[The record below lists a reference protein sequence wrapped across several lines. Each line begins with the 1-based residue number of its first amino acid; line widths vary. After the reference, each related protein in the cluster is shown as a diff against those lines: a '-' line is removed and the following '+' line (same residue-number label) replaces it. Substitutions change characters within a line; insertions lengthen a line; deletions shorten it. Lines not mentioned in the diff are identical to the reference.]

1 MNTCVIPDKERS
13 AYWDNIKGIL
23 IILVVF
29 AHILYQLQHTSG
41 VIDAAVDYIYLFHM
55 PAFVFVSGFFGKSG
69 KSGKAGSIIK
79 LVFLFFIFNSIT
91 VFIEGYTS
99 YLEPIYSYWYLI
111 ALIVW
116 RISTPRIAKLK
127 GITVCLFVLA
137 LMTGYFPAIDN
148 HFAISR
154 IIGFFPFYM
163 LGYKFSEEKSMEII
177 NTGYAKR
184 FAIGAVVLFGAGSVA
199 YAARTVLGFTDDDLK
214 IFAYDDPKD
223 IIRRAVIFTI
233 AFLIIFSI
241 GCLSVNRKVPLLT
254 MFGRNS
260 LWIFVFHRMFT
271 IWTSRYLM
279 KSLSTPLKFVVA
291 TVIALVLCIAFGNDF
306 VAKFMNRFLAAGAD
320 IFLTNKK
327 KITLA
332 KVISVLVILGF
343 VALAVF
349 NAVKGIKA
357 AREAENTPD
366 ENIIYPVM
374 TPEQKEAYDNSLR
387 ITFAGDLILL
397 EDQVAL
403 GYNGEG
409 YDYSDVFEYAEPY
422 ISSADLAI
430 GVLEGPLAGA
440 DKGYSTGNFDDGK
453 PLCLNFP
460 DEFASAIQDAGFDLV
475 TTANNHL
482 MDKGEEGAW
491 RTLDVLDGI
500 GLEHTGSYRSLED
513 KQQTHVKL
521 IECEG
526 VKIAV
531 LSYTFGSNYIDT
543 EELTDGQYSYITSVI
558 RGTDGAKFEKLRSDV
573 EEDFRQA
580 KSLSPDLIL
589 VLPHIGTQFS
599 NEADKEQE
607 VWFEIFKEN
616 GADIILGD
624 HPHAVEPVT
633 IEEYNGRNVF
643 TAYCPGNFANIYRE
657 DQGDTSMLIDVY
669 VDRDSKQVTGGS
681 IVPLYTYAPVD
692 GNYRAVPIYEI
703 MTNPEVRSHL
713 TTDDIERA
721 ALANETITEVVFGHK
736 MDITSITE
744 RYYFNG
750 DGFIRSKT
758 TGLVLTDD
766 MTDGTWYG
774 AMERAETIC
783 FIGDSVTAGNE
794 NGGCGWYEP
803 IEEFFPDKTIIN
815 YSLGGV
821 CVGYVVEFADEIP
834 SADLYVIALGTN
846 DVRYRNPD
854 VCAMTSEE
862 FVRQI
867 SVVKD
872 SLQSRSPGAE
882 FLFVAPWYS
891 TEADPYCSLSFEEKT
906 ALNNEY
912 SDALEKYCASNSL
925 MFINANGYIKDVLD
939 KSPDSVYLLDHI
951 HPNSSKGVIMYTE
964 AVLLSDK
971 DT

>member
-1 MNTCVIPDKERS
+1 MNTCAIPDKERS
-13 AYWDNIKGIL
+13 AYWDNIKGFL

-29 AHILYQLQHTSG
+29 AHILYQIQHTSAA
-41 VIDAAVDYIYLFHM
+41 IDAVVDYIYLFHM
-55 PAFVFVSGFFGKSG
+55 PAFIFVSGYFGKSE
-69 KSGKAGSIIK
+69 KSGTAGSIIK
-79 LVFLFFIFNSIT
+79 LIFLFFIFNSIT

-99 YLEPIYSYWYLI
+99 YLEPIYSYWYLV
-111 ALIVW
+111 ALIAW
-116 RISTPRIAKLK
+116 RLTAPRIAKLK
-127 GITVCLFVLA
+127 GITVILFALA
-137 LMTGYFPAIDN
+137 FIVGYFPAIDN
-148 HFAISR
+148 QFAAAR
-154 IIGFFPFYM
+154 IIGFYPFYM
-163 LGYKFSEEKSMEII
+163 LGYKYSEEKSREII
-177 NTGYAKR
+177 NTRYGKR

-199 YAARTVLGFTDDDLK
+199 FAARSVLGFNDGDMK

-223 IIRRAVIFTI
+223 IIRRAIMFII
-233 AFLIIFSI
+233 AFLVIFSI
-241 GCLSVNRKVPLLT
+241 GCLAINKKVPFLT

-260 LWIFVFHRMFT
+260 LWIFVFQRMFT

-279 KSLSTPLKFVVA
+279 KPLSTPLKFA
-291 TVIALVLCIAFGNDF
+291 AAAVIALGLCFIFGNDF
-306 VAKFMNRFLAAGAD
+306 VAKYLNRFLSAGAD
-320 IFLTNKK
+320 IFLANKK

-332 KVISVLVILGF
+332 KVITVLVLLGF
-343 VALAVF
+343 VTLAVF

-357 AREAENTPD
+357 AREAENTAD

-374 TPEQKEAYDNSLR
+374 SAEQKEAYDNSLR
-387 ITFAGDLILL
+387 ITFAGDLLLL

-409 YDYSDVFEYAEPY
+409 YDYSDVFECAAPY

-430 GVLEGPLAGA
+430 GVLEGPMAGA
-440 DKGYSTGNFDDGK
+440 DKGYSTGNFNDGK
-453 PLCLNFP
+453 PFYINFP
-460 DEFASAIQDAGFDLV
+460 DEFGAAIKDAGFDLV

-482 MDKGEEGAW
+482 MDKGEEGAL
-491 RTLDVLDGI
+491 RTIDVLDSI
-500 GLEHTGSYRSLED
+500 GLEHTGSFKSFED
-513 KQQTHVKL
+513 KNQNRVKI
-521 IECEG
+521 IECDG
-526 VKIAV
+526 VKIAI

-543 EELTDGQYSYITSVI
+543 EELIDGQYSYITSVI
-558 RGTDGAKFEKLRSDV
+558 GGTDGAKFEKLKADV
-573 EEDFRQA
+573 EEDFRRA
-580 KSLSPDLIL
+580 KDLAPDLIL

-599 NEADKEQE
+599 NGIDKEQE
-607 VWFEIFKEN
+607 VWFNVFKEN

-643 TAYCPGNFANIYRE
+643 TAYCPGNFANIYRK
-657 DQGDTSMLIDVY
+657 DQGDTSMLVDVY

-681 IVPLYTYAPVD
+681 IVPLYTYAPAD

-703 MTNPEVRSHL
+703 MTDPEVRSHL
-713 TTDDIERA
+713 TTDDIARA
-721 ALANETITEVVFGHK
+721 ALANETVTEVVFGHK
-736 MDITSITE
+736 MDITSVTE

-750 DGFIRSKT
+750 DGFMRTKT
-758 TGLVLTDD
+758 TGLVLTDE
-766 MTDGTWYG
+766 MTDGTWYC
-774 AMERAETIC
+774 AMENAGTIC

-821 CVGYVVEFADEIP
+821 CVGYMVEFADEIP
-834 SADLYVIALGTN
+834 LADLYVIALGTN

-862 FVRQI
+862 FVTQI
-867 SVVKD
+867 SVIKD
-872 SLQSRSPGAE
+872 ALKSRNPGAE

-891 TEADPYCSLSFEEKT
+891 TEADPYCSLSYEEKT

-912 SDALEKYCASNSL
+912 SDALEKYCADNSL
-925 MFINANGYIKDVLD
+925 MFINANNYIKNTLD
-939 KSPDSVYLLDHI
+939 KAPDGVYMLDHI

-964 AVLLSDK
+964 AVLLSD
-971 DT
+971 DV